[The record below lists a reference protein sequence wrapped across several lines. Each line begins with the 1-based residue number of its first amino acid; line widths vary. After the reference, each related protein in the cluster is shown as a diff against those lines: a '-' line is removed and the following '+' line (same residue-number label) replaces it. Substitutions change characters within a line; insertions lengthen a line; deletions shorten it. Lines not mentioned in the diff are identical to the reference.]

1 MMRRII
7 IFLVALCSFCSCAR
21 HGAATKQEIIKY
33 VFNQTDK
40 LNCIKKTGAF
50 ELRLTFKPSDLIAQD
65 QVITTN
71 KNEFDSL
78 SNVYSK
84 FYYFVLEINYKGKDL
99 GQYYVLK
106 EQDFIREIN
115 QVISNA
121 CLIDQGSK
129 CINPVD
135 YSIINGFGLT
145 PNTYIMAFNKPSER
159 EFDIVV
165 ESVNWGLER
174 TAFTFDKKE
183 IQKVPRLIN

>member
-1 MMRRII
+1 MIQRLLIVLI
-7 IFLVALCSFCSCAR
+7 TLCFACSCTR
-21 HGAATKQEIIKY
+21 QEAATKQEIIKY
-33 VFNQTDK
+33 VFNQSNR
-40 LNCIKKTGAF
+40 LHWIKKTDAF

-65 QVITTN
+65 QMITTT

-106 EQDFIREIN
+106 EQDFAREIN
-115 QVISNA
+115 QVISNV
-121 CLIDQGSK
+121 CLIDQDNK
-129 CINPVD
+129 CINPID

-145 PNTYIMAFNKPSER
+145 PNTYVMAFNKPSDR

-165 ESVNWGLER
+165 ESANWGLQQI
-174 TAFTFDKKE
+174 AFTFDKKE